1 MTPPTV
7 DDLVPAA
14 RAAGWPLTS
23 AIAGGLS
30 DYERDFLRIEL
41 TGQRTRDYYRARLA
55 ALGFAQGEHALDA
68 ACGVGQW
75 SLVLAEGFGRVTGV
89 DLSAGRL
96 ETARALAAEEGRSN
110 VAFLPGALEQ
120 LPVAAEACDA
130 VFCYG
135 AFMFTDMRRTLR
147 EFHRVLRPGGRVYLN
162 ANSTGWCAHLL
173 LDRGLRKGDVN
184 LMRAALRMAA
194 RTVLGRE
201 SQIVVRERWLRAA
214 VAAAGFRVRA
224 LGPEGSVRLVAG
236 APPVAPAYPARFYGL
251 RSILELVAEK

>member
-1 MTPPTV
+1 MPPPNV
-7 DDLVPAA
+7 DELVRAA
-14 RAAGWPLTS
+14 RAAGWPLTP

-30 DYERDFLRIEL
+30 DYERDFLRLEL

-55 ALGFAQGEHALDA
+55 AIGMAHGEHVLDA

-96 ETARALAAEEGRSN
+96 ATARALAAEEGRTN
-110 VAFLPGALEQ
+110 GAFVAGELERLPL
-120 LPVAAEACDA
+120 AADTCDA

-135 AFMFTDMRRTLR
+135 AFMFTDMRRTLH
-147 EFHRVLRPGGRVYLN
+147 EFYRVLRPGGRVYLN
-162 ANSTGWCAHLL
+162 ANSTGWCVHLL
-173 LDRGLRKGDVN
+173 LDRGLRRANFGLV
-184 LMRAALRMAA
+184 RAALRMAG

-224 LGPEGSVRLVAG
+224 LDTEGGVRLAAA
-236 APPVAPAYPARFYGL
+236 APRVAPAYPPRCYGL